1 MNGNIVGE
9 PFDEFVRD
17 QINTRQRSQFGG
29 YDAFRTNDQLQYLTN
44 RNAWVKLASSV
55 KILDGV
61 VITAPSSTRSGAG
74 SSSTQTLPS
83 SGGFNVGTGQFGNTL
98 SSGQGGGSVTATGAP
113 NTGLGS
119 GVIASGA
126 TVAYYK
132 PTKLTNIGFPD
143 PSNYSGTQLA
153 QKTVLF
159 NTISEYISG
168 SALDNTRAGVS
179 NTNDLWN
186 DKFAYG
192 IGGTDYGIQPPPGII
207 GVSVDSINRGSIR
220 KANITLKAHN
230 KFQFDVIEL
239 LYLRLGFTMMLE
251 WGWDRY
257 LDTNGNLQ
265 QVKNTIIETEWFTS
279 NGISQLDML
288 SKIQT
293 MRKTYQGNVDGFFGK
308 VSNFSWTFNPDGSY
322 DITIDL
328 ITVGDV
334 IESIKANT
342 FSKGTFKNITSTQA
356 NTEQE
361 AKKVSL
367 SPDNIILKAAA
378 VSAIVEHLYKWIQ
391 ELNKN
396 SGTITPGQFITAR
409 AERIENI
416 VEYYEI
422 SSPPANGKTI
432 GSQYYVRLG
441 TFLAQLENLIIP
453 RVENGISKTPQLT
466 INYTTENNLISFF
479 PNQISLDPRICIFK
493 PDFGYGDITGI
504 TFPAYLDSLETYVNP
519 ISTSRIPQT
528 YGNLMNLYI
537 NIEYIAGLVTSNGS
551 PSQDLPILKLLQDLC
566 NGINDALGGVNKLEP
581 VIKNDNI
588 ITIID
593 QTLISPEEDIVE
605 LEVYGYHPAKQ
616 TSNFV
621 KNISFVSKITPQ
633 LASMISIGATAA
645 GSNTSETDGTAFS
658 KFSEGLVDRFT
669 EKIVEPKLLD
679 PNTTTPP
686 DVTKLGQEWDDFEK
700 AGFFTSLFEDTK
712 DKRVV
717 NDPRYG
723 ALNGTLMG
731 RDRFIKLASY
741 ILRKNAE
748 NNTYFSDDLAT
759 LVSTNYAVYL
769 VEAFSGKLDNVKI
782 YSSTSSKPI
791 PFERGI
797 DQAKYTQFNDTF
809 IDQGKGAYKNY
820 INSLNNERYNTDKI
834 ASSEIGFIPLS
845 FELTLDGISGI
856 KIYNKLSINNK
867 FLPTNY
873 PESLNFV
880 ITKVNH
886 QISNNNWDT
895 SLSTISMPVTKPY
908 QYNTTSQGSSGGGTG
923 NTGNTGGGNTGST
936 TSYPVFTSRGPQPGQ
951 QGSLQLLKDLIGL
964 RETSSTSNYG
974 IANRNGNAL
983 RSTTNVENLTFDE
996 LLRLSKLP
1004 DNQQNL
1010 NRVFAA
1016 GKFQVIP
1023 STLEDIKKAFGFGGA
1038 DKFTKENQ
1046 EKIGDYLLLNSNTSR
1061 AFGLGRYLRGDN
1073 AGSEKD
1079 LEDAIQAVG
1088 QIWASFPI
1096 IYNSSKNKVG
1106 FVVTGDGNTAYYGGS
1121 GANPKTVKLTI
1132 QDIVKYM
1139 IQTRI
1144 NYSSKLPSFIPTYY

>member
-143 PSNYSGTQLA
+143 PSKYSGTQLA

-279 NGISQLDML
+279 NGISQLEML
-288 SKIQT
+288 NKIQKK
-293 MRKTYQGNVDGFFGK
+293 RKEYQGNVDGFFGK

-342 FSKGTFKNITSTQA
+342 FAKGTFKNATSTQA

-391 ELNKN
+391 ELNKIF
-396 SGTITPGQFITAR
+396 GTITSGQYGSSRTQ
-409 AERIENI
+409 RIKNI

-422 SSPPANGKTI
+422 SPPPANGKTI

-453 RVENGISKTPQLT
+453 RVENGTQKSPQLT
-466 INYTTENNLISFF
+466 INYTTENNLISLF

-493 PDFGYGDITGI
+493 PDFGYGDITGV
-504 TFPAYLDSLETYVNP
+504 TFPTYLSGLETYVNP

-679 PNTTTPP
+679 PNTSGSLTP
-686 DVTKLGQEWDDFEK
+686 DETKLGQEWENFKE

-712 DKRVV
+712 YKRVV
-717 NDPRYG
+717 NDPKYG

-731 RDRFIKLASY
+731 KDRFIKLASY

-748 NNTYFSDDLAT
+748 NNTYFSDEIAT

-769 VEAFSGKLDNVKI
+769 VEAFGGNNPNVFI
-782 YSSTSSKPI
+782 YSSSSPKAV
-791 PFERGI
+791 PFKRDI
-797 DQAKYTQFNDTF
+797 DQAKYIQFKDTF

-886 QISNNNWDT
+886 QISNNSWDT

-908 QYNTTSQGSSGGGTG
+908 EYGKAPETE
-923 NTGNTGGGNTGST
+923 NTGGGNSGNTNDQSGII
-936 TSYPVFTSRGPQPGQ
+936 TSYSGVPLLDPPPPTNLLPYSEAVRILKSITNL
-951 QGSLQLLKDLIGL
+951 SLAK
-964 RETSSTSNYG
+964 
-974 IANRNGNAL
+974 A
-983 RSTTNVENLTFDE
+983 
-996 LLRLSKLP
+996 
-1004 DNQQNL
+1004 
-1010 NRVFAA
+1010 VFAIMIAEASKKGDAFSSA
-1016 GKFQVIP
+1016 GGNNYSGVQTDAGRWGP
-1023 STLEDIKKAFGFGGA
+1023 SA
-1038 DKFTKENQ
+1038 DKFITGRFRRRDAKRVREFAAFDSNQ
-1046 EKIGDYLLLNSNTSR
+1046 SFLEFMVNRIGAKGFDGEDGDKWTSSYICKWWWPAKCSVYVKGTTQYDGKLAIYKTAIKIFN
-1061 AFGLGRYLRGDN
+1061 RY
-1073 AGSEKD
+1073 
-1079 LEDAIQAVG
+1079 
-1088 QIWASFPI
+1088 
-1096 IYNSSKNKVG
+1096 
-1106 FVVTGDGNTAYYGGS
+1106 
-1121 GANPKTVKLTI
+1121 
-1132 QDIVKYM
+1132 
-1139 IQTRI
+1139 
-1144 NYSSKLPSFIPTYY
+1144 